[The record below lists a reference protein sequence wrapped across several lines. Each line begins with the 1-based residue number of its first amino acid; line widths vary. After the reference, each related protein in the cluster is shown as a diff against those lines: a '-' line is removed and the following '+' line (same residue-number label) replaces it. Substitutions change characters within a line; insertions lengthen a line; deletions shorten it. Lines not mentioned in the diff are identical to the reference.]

1 MKIDPVNFRV
11 KVTSFK
17 LIDKAQQK
25 AQGSC
30 EIYPLRLSELVVV
43 HWTYFCHKKLE
54 ACLYLL
60 KTLSE
65 LPHSTVIEH
74 ELQGKPELAF

>member
-1 MKIDPVNFRV
+1 M
-11 KVTSFK
+11 TYFK

-30 EIYPLRLSELVVV
+30 EIYPLRLAELVVV

-54 ACLYLL
+54 ASLYLL
-60 KTLSE
+60 KPLSE
-65 LPHSTVIEH
+65 FTP
-74 ELQGKPELAF
+74 QYCN

>member
-1 MKIDPVNFRV
+1 MTRSQFQRFVVHFAYLSLKTTLV

-54 ACLYLL
+54 D
-60 KTLSE
+60 
-65 LPHSTVIEH
+65 
-74 ELQGKPELAF
+74 